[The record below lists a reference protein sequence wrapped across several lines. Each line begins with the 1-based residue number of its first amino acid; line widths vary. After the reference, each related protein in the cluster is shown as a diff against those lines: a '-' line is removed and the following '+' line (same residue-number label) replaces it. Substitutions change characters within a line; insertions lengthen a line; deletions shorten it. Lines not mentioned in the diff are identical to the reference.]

1 MREPAVYMLASRKH
15 GTLYVGVT
23 SNLIQ
28 RVWQHREGFVDSF
41 SKKHGCKSLVWFEQ
55 HETMESAIHREKRLK
70 KYKRDQ
76 KIRLIETGN
85 SAWKDLYETILP

>member
-1 MREPAVYMLASRKH
+1 MREPAVYMLANQTR

-28 RVWQHREGFVDSF
+28 LVWQHKEGFVDSF
-41 SKKHGCKSLVWFEQ
+41 SKEYGCKNLVWLEQ

-70 KYKRDQ
+70 KYKREQ
-76 KIRLIETGN
+76 KIRLIESLN
-85 SAWKDLYETILP
+85 PEWRDLYADILP